1 MIDYKTVLNKERNC
15 SQVITAPLHHNIVLN
30 FTAFNFVSGSGRVEI
45 YDGSD
50 KNQSLLGNYTRTRSS
65 FIVQSTGRYL
75 FLVVIKTDPMAI
87 SNFTAVYSYIATK
100 GELNLYTGKKNSKRC
115 CEIGHLDQF

>member
-1 MIDYKTVLNKERNC
+1 MIDYKTVLKEKGNC
-15 SQVITAPLHHNIVLN
+15 SQVITAPLHHKIVLN

-100 GELNLYTGKKNSKRC
+100 GELNPYTGKKKSWSFKS
-115 CEIGHLDQF
+115 ILTSF

>member
-1 MIDYKTVLNKERNC
+1 MIDYKTVMKKEKNC
-15 SQVITAPLHHNIVLN
+15 SQVITGPPHHKIVLN

-75 FLVVIKTDPMAI
+75 FLVVIKTDPMVT
-87 SNFTAVYSYIATK
+87 SNFTAFYSYIATK
-100 GELNLYTGKKNSKRC
+100 GELNLYR
-115 CEIGHLDQF
+115 

>member
-1 MIDYKTVLNKERNC
+1 MIDYKTILNEGRNC
-15 SQVITAPLHHNIVLN
+15 SQVITAPLHHKIVLN
-30 FTAFNFVSGSGRVEI
+30 FTAFNFVSGAGRVEI
-45 YDGSD
+45 YDASD
-50 KNQSLLGNYTRTRSS
+50 KNQSLLGIYTGTRSS

-100 GELNLYTGKKNSKRC
+100 GELNLYR
-115 CEIGHLDQF
+115 